1 MGDIWNFLRKYWK
14 PDKDNVHTKEHEALD
29 DEDKIVEDVL
39 VISRYIFEKEKWQNI
54 ESIKCEDFYNCLAF
68 FKDGS
73 TKEYELD
80 WHIGKDDNMKER
92 FNELEAILDG
102 CDQEYIVE
110 QIEIKSKEYFSK

>member
-1 MGDIWNFLRKYWK
+1 MYTYYI
-14 PDKDNVHTKEHEALD
+14 AD

-80 WHIGKDDNMKER
+80 WHIGKDGNMKER